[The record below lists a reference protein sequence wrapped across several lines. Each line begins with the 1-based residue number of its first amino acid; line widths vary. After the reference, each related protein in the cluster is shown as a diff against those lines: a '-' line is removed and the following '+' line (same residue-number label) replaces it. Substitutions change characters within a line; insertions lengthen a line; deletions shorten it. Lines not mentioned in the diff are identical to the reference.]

1 MVAVDFDFGG
11 AVKIRIQTKMFLAML
26 AVACG
31 VVVCMFLVMRWSFNR
46 GFLDYANK
54 ADLERLES
62 LAGVLEEVYAGEGS
76 WKSLQDDPRRWR
88 RLLRASLPD
97 RFREPLPPG
106 FPEREATGETRLP
119 PGRRRPRGNAP
130 SAHPPGP
137 RGPDPGY
144 HFTRRVVVLDGDKRS
159 IFAPPDLPE
168 NLPLKPLLHEGKPVG
183 YLGLLPL
190 KMLADAR
197 QMRFAREQKQA
208 FALIALAMVF
218 LAALLSIPLAQRM
231 VKRIRN
237 VASATHRLASGR
249 YDTRVPVESS
259 DELGRLARDFNALA
273 LTLERHEQA
282 RRQWIADISH
292 ELRTPLSILRGEI
305 EALQDGV
312 RAVTPQTIGSLH
324 GEVIRLSRLVND
336 LYDLSLSDLGA
347 LAYSKSDIDLAQALR
362 RALDPYRPE
371 YADKGISLETDLPA
385 GASYPLFADSERL
398 RQLFSNLLENSLKYT
413 DPGGKLRIFLER
425 NDGTATVHFQDS
437 GPGVPEGELGKL
449 FDRLYRVDSSRNR
462 ESGGAGLGLSI
473 CRSIVLAHEGDIAAF
488 PSPLGGLWV
497 KIEFPMSG

>member
-1 MVAVDFDFGG
+1 MR
-11 AVKIRIQTKMFLAML
+11 IRIQYKMFLAML

-31 VVVCMFLVMRWSFNR
+31 VVVCMFLVMRWSFSR

-62 LAGVLEEVYAGEGS
+62 LAGVLEEAYAGEGS
-76 WKSLQDDPRRWR
+76 WKFLQDDPRRWR

-97 RFREPLPPG
+97 RIQEPLPPG
-106 FPEREATGETRLP
+106 PPEWDAPRETALP
-119 PGRRRPRGNAP
+119 PGRRRPRGDTP
-130 SAHPPGP
+130 SARPPGP
-137 RGPDPGY
+137 RRPDPGY
-144 HFTRRVVVLDGDKRS
+144 HFTRRVVLLDGDKQS

-168 NLPLKPLLHEGKPVG
+168 SLPLKPLLHGGEPVG

-190 KMLADAR
+190 KMLAETR
-197 QMRFAREQKQA
+197 QVRFAREQRQT

-237 VASATHRLASGR
+237 MASATHLLASGR

-305 EALQDGV
+305 EAIQDGV
-312 RAVTPQTIGSLH
+312 RAATPQTIGSLH
-324 GEVIRLSRLVND
+324 GEVTRLSRLVND

-347 LAYSKSDIDLAQALR
+347 LAYSKSDIDLAQVLR
-362 RALDPYRPE
+362 RALDLYRQE
-371 YADKGISLETDLPA
+371 YADKGISLETDLPSGTA
-385 GASYPLFADSERL
+385 YPLFADSERL

-413 DPGGKLRIFLER
+413 DPGGRLRIFVER
-425 NDGTATVHFQDS
+425 NNGKATVHFQDS

-473 CRSIVLAHEGDIAAF
+473 CRSIVLAHEGAIAAF
-488 PSPLGGLWV
+488 PSPMGGLWV